1 VDYLF
6 VNYSYMQL
14 KVYFQYSVGAKQ
26 IISNTVLELHADKG
40 KKKYLSMCKIV
51 FRLFKHRFSRNF
63 ECEN

>member
-1 VDYLF
+1 
-6 VNYSYMQL
+6 MQL